1 MSSRWGWKE
10 GEQEGFRWME
20 RGDGGG
26 GSTQGPRREWG
37 VADKEAT
44 GMENG
49 GLKARLMSGIA
60 ESLGEHTGP

>member
-1 MSSRWGWKE
+1 MV
-10 GEQEGFRWME
+10 
-20 RGDGGG
+20 GGG
-26 GSTQGPRREWG
+26 TQGPRREWG

>member
-1 MSSRWGWKE
+1 MSRRVSGGWRE
-10 GEQEGFRWME
+10 GMV
-20 RGDGGG
+20 GGG
-26 GSTQGPRREWG
+26 TQGPRRGWG

>member
-26 GSTQGPRREWG
+26 GHPGAPE
-37 VADKEAT
+37 
-44 GMENG
+44 GMG
-49 GLKARLMSGIA
+49 GS
-60 ESLGEHTGP
+60 